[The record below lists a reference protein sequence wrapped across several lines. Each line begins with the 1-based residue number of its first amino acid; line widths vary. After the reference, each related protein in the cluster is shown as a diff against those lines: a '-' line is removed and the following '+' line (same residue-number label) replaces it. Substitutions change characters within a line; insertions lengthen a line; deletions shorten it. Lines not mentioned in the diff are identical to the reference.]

1 MSALLRRSLIGVGLG
16 VVIYAIAII
25 WFDAERGPV
34 RGRAAPKVIRQGA
47 RAEAPT

>member
-25 WFDAERGPV
+25 WFESSV
-34 RGRAAPKVIRQGA
+34 W
-47 RAEAPT
+47 